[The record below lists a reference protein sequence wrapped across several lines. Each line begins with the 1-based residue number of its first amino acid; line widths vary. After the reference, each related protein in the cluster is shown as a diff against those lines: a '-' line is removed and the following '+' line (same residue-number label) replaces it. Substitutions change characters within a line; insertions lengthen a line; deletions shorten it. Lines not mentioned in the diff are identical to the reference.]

1 VGVRYLM
8 TPKTNLPSEANN
20 SIETPNADFWNAYIV
35 NMENKVFTEA
45 FMQQFFTDGM
55 RATHVRPDVASALE
69 NYFGGKSGG
78 FTGSQFET
86 LIKDSDPFVITAH
99 DLIAIT
105 TLSVDVP
112 ARAMLWLLSDKGQRE
127 ISEHLREIP
136 DDIDIWDDRVADIF
150 SDDGHV
156 MKLWRALGRANWPIP
171 RPGGGLGGITKRSKI
186 LVAKRPRL
194 IPVLDRVVKGTLPE
208 SENIW
213 VSIQDVLRVDDYRTK
228 LMDVLQH
235 ADVPDSVSL
244 LRRLDVVIWKNNEKN
259 FRRKTKP
266 TTTSP

>member
-1 VGVRYLM
+1 
-8 TPKTNLPSEANN
+8 
-20 SIETPNADFWNAYIV
+20 V
-35 NMENKVFTEA
+35 NMEDDGFSGA
-45 FMQQFFTDGM
+45 FMRQFFLDGVKATD
-55 RATHVRPDVASALE
+55 VRPDVASALE
-69 NYFGGKSGG
+69 NYFGERSGG
-78 FTGSQFET
+78 YTGSQFEA
-86 LIKDSDPFVITAH
+86 LIKDSDPFAISAH

-112 ARAMLWLLSDKGQRE
+112 ARAMLWILSDKGQRE

-171 RPGGGLGGITKRSKI
+171 EPGGGLGRITKRSKI
-186 LVAKRPRL
+186 LAAKRPRL

-213 VSIQDVLRVDDYRTK
+213 VSIQNVLRVEHYRTR
-228 LMDVLQH
+228 LMKALQH

-244 LRRLDVVIWKNNEKN
+244 LRRIDVVIWMNNEKN
-259 FRRKTKP
+259 FRRKTGSTNTFP
-266 TTTSP
+266 